1 MRMIDCLRLAAISS
15 AVLGASAIAAPVTYK
30 IDSAHTYP
38 SFEAD
43 HAGGLSIWRGKFNST
58 SGTIVL
64 DRETK
69 TGSLDITIDAASID
83 FGHDKMNDHAKSPDM
98 FDVAKYPTVKYTGKL
113 TNFKDDVPTTVEG
126 SLTLHGVTKPVTL
139 TIDRFKCTINQ
150 RTGKE
155 VCGANAVGKLNREDF
170 GVSYGK
176 DRGFFMD
183 VALEIQ
189 VEAVR
194 QE

>member
-1 MRMIDCLRLAAISS
+1 MIDCLRLAAIFS
-15 AVLGASAIAAPVTYK
+15 AVLSASAIAAPVTYK
-30 IDSAHTYP
+30 IDSGHTYP

-64 DRETK
+64 DREAK
-69 TGSLDITIDAASID
+69 SGSLDVTIDAASID
-83 FGHDKMNDHAKSPDM
+83 FGHDKMNEHAKSPDM
-98 FDVAKYPTVKYTGKL
+98 FDVAQYPTVNYTGKL
-113 TNFKDDVPTTVEG
+113 TNFENDAPTTVEG
-126 SLTLHGVTKPVTL
+126 SLTLHGVTKPLTL
-139 TIDRFKCTINQ
+139 AIDRFKCMINQ

-155 VCGANAVGKLNREDF
+155 VCGANAVGKFNREDF

-189 VEAVR
+189 VEAIR